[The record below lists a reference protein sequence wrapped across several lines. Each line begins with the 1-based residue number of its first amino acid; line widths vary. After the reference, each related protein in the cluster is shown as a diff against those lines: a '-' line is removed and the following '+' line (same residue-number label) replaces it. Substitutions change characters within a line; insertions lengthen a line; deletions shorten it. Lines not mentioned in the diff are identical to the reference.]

1 MYGGVDK
8 VAGAVD
14 GGLNEVEHASTTAQA
29 SAQQWSPLPPA
40 AGSIS
45 PRTILETRIPMPNYA
60 AEFVQAH
67 NPVLLLAG
75 IVALC

>member
-1 MYGGVDK
+1 MGK

-14 GGLNEVEHASTTAQA
+14 KVEHEVEVEHASTTAQT
-29 SAQQWSPLPPA
+29 SALQWSPSPPA
-40 AGSIS
+40 AGSIAY
-45 PRTILETRIPMPNYA
+45 RTILETRSPMPNNA

-75 IVALC
+75 IVAACS